1 MLQNMAQGSLCSC
14 LRHNLLALPHGICS
28 RVPPTGAEGAAA
40 ERGAEAAAA
49 RARAEFA
56 SALEPVAGGA
66 PSSGAGDST
75 SLLGR
80 AQGLASS
87 AVGAAVGT
95 AGAAVSTVAGAP
107 RAAYNTAAG
116 ATQAVY
122 NRVRGRLSGGY
133 LPACLEAICL
143 PACRAEPLLASDMC
157 VLGWWRLRERGKNP
171 PAEQTE

>member
-1 MLQNMAQGSLCSC
+1 MHLVMRDALKVLSCMLLKHITQGALRFCPLLQPSCPAAQLS
-14 LRHNLLALPHGICS
+14 RALH
-28 RVPPTGAEGAAA
+28 TGAEGAAA
-40 ERGAEAAAA
+40 ERGVERAHG

-56 SALEPVAGGA
+56 SALEPVAGGV
-66 PSSGAGDST
+66 PTSGAGDST

-122 NRVRGRLSGGY
+122 NRVR
-133 LPACLEAICL
+133 E
-143 PACRAEPLLASDMC
+143 RA
-157 VLGWWRLRERGKNP
+157 R
-171 PAEQTE
+171 